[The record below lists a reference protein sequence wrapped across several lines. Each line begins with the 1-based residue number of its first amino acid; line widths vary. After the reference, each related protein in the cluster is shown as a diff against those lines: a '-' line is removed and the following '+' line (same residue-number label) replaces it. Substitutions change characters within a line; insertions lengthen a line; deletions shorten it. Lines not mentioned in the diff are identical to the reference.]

1 MKLHRL
7 LLLVSVAVG
16 VSCRDLGRV
25 GEGSGDVN
33 EMPPETEKIPQE
45 VENAPK
51 LEEDEE
57 EDDDMAEFGDGMVKG
72 RNLGIRIRL
81 ALLTA
86 SSHHVA

>member
-1 MKLHRL
+1 MKLHPL
-7 LLLVSVAVG
+7 LLLVLVAVG

-33 EMPPETEKIPQE
+33 EMPPETEIPQE
-45 VENAPK
+45 VENASK
-51 LEEDEE
+51 FEKDEE

-81 ALLTA
+81 ALHKA
-86 SSHHVA
+86 GSHHVA